1 MACVYT
7 IPHFFANNFFFLSL
21 SLSTLT
27 SGMAHMDP
35 NLWSKASQLA
45 LPFLGTGTG
54 LHLTDK

>member
-7 IPHFFANNFFFLSL
+7 IPHFLRINFFFSL